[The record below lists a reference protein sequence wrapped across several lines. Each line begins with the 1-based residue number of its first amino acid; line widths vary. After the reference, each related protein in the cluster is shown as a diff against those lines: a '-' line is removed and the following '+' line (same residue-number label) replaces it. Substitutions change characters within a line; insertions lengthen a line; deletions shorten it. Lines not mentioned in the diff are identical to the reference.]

1 MKSKKII
8 ILKSLTLIVLVGAM
22 LIGFYLKNQENNKK
36 SLEKTPITIEELK
49 ENEIRLNGEIVDITT
64 KNIIEDS
71 GGIVEYLY
79 SNEFEE
85 LIKVSDA
92 LVRGRVKSVSYE
104 TLNGAAYAKLEFYI
118 DDVYKGNINVSD
130 TITIYYR
137 TGYIEL
143 NEHIKYHNDAKMYS
157 KLSKKKKAN
166 TLIKEYYS
174 GETEFVKAGDD
185 LILCLVKTKDDTDI
199 LKDYYQRL
207 YPAGMLKLEGN
218 TYKQKYGDVDEKYS
232 INTDELYVLKE
243 LTKK

>member
-36 SLEKTPITIEELK
+36 SIEKTPIAIEELK

-104 TLNGAAYAKLEFYI
+104 TLNGAAYTKLEFYI

-185 LILCLVKTKDDTDI
+185 LLVC
-199 LKDYYQRL
+199 
-207 YPAGMLKLEGN
+207 
-218 TYKQKYGDVDEKYS
+218 
-232 INTDELYVLKE
+232 
-243 LTKK
+243 

>member
-1 MKSKKII
+1 MKKKII
-8 ILKSLTLIVLVGAM
+8 ITFAVIILLVLLCGILISINAKA
-22 LIGFYLKNQENNKK
+22 KNSKEDIATKEQ
-36 SLEKTPITIEELK
+36 ITIEELK
-49 ENEIRLNGEIVDITT
+49 ENEIRLNGKIVDITT

-92 LVRGRVKSVSYE
+92 IVRGRVKSVSYE
-104 TLNGAAYAKLEFYI
+104 IFYGSAYTKLEFYI
-118 DDVYKGNINVSD
+118 DDIYKGNINVSD

-143 NEHIKYHNDAKMYS
+143 NEHIKYHNDARMYS

-218 TYKQKYGDVDEKYS
+218 TYKQKYGEVEKKYS
-232 INTDELYVLKE
+232 INTDELNKLKE
-243 LTKK
+243 LSKK